1 MKLKQEQ
8 KQSEDRIV
16 PNNKKNEQKNLGPKK
31 AENVIGIHKTNIWNL
46 KFTPRAARWTRF
58 WTSSTRLFSTP
69 SQNSGTNSKSATPS
83 IWPSSRPSTA
93 TCARCSSWRRHA
105 RRKWSIQARKQRAQ
119 TRSRRAYGLFK
130 FFETV
135 SWRARAP
142 VTAGTAR
149 ATSRVV
155 CTQSNKPTAHTRK
168 CESATRKAA
177 SELTSKPRFRSTIIT
192 TGESLSMSSLRRRPM
207 CLCTRE
213 YCFSGSDTNATFQT
227 QRFRLLP
234 PPITKGDKHVL
245 AK

>member
-93 TCARCSSWRRHA
+93 TCARCSSWRRWS
-105 RRKWSIQARKQRAQ
+105 RRQRKQRAQ
-119 TRSRRAYGLFK
+119 TRLRRAWGLFK
-130 FFETV
+130 FFKIV
-135 SWRARAP
+135 LWRDRAP
-142 VTAGTAR
+142 TTAGR
-149 ATSRVV
+149 ATFRADCARSSSTTALSR
-155 CTQSNKPTAHTRK
+155 RF
-168 CESATRKAA
+168 ESATKRVV
-177 SELTSKPRFRSTIIT
+177 SK
-192 TGESLSMSSLRRRPM
+192 
-207 CLCTRE
+207 
-213 YCFSGSDTNATFQT
+213 
-227 QRFRLLP
+227 
-234 PPITKGDKHVL
+234 
-245 AK
+245 